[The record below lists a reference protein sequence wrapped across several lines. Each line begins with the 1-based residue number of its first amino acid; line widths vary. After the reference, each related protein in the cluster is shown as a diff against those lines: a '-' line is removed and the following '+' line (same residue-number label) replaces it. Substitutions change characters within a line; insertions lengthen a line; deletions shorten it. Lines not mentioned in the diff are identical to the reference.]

1 MRRPGWPAA
10 GMPAGGLPVIPVSTV
25 LSRCPPRNDPVL
37 QSDHNSMYLDHFR
50 LNSSPFSEE
59 PNPEIFF
66 PGGGR
71 REIFASL
78 LEDIVSGK
86 PLIKLIGSEGSGKTL
101 LCRMLMEHLPGGYE
115 AIYLDNPVGSFEA
128 LMRVVCLDLGMK
140 VPGED
145 ASTDIVEELRLQLRL
160 RAEQRH
166 RVVLLIDEAEKLF
179 LATLERVVRVICD
192 TDEAGMLTILLA
204 GRTGLDTN
212 LDQLT
217 IYCSNVDINA
227 GYLLAPLTRD
237 ETGQYLNFRLRAAGL
252 TGEQPQDIFT
262 PEAVDKIYRSARG
275 NLRMTNILAEESLQH
290 SCSDKSFLVLL
301 DHVDTRSEEA
311 EQGRRDGR
319 PGLAALL
326 GAGKRRWLFAGAAI
340 CLLLLVVFLFAGH
353 RDESSPP
360 VPGPPEMT
368 VPHTQPPATASTE
381 PVAPVEEAGREPSP
395 RTAVAPQASARPE
408 PAVKEKTAAPPVR
421 SGAAADAGSS
431 APARESHGRKRD
443 GDQLY
448 RERLGASAKWLAEA
462 YRGGG
467 YTVQLMM
474 LTSAEATANIKKML
488 TRDSYYAIRDKLYIL
503 RKQTSPPTLFV
514 FYGIYDSMDAARQA
528 RNTMPLF
535 LRKHHPYA
543 LSIADALKKTE
554 D

>member
-1 MRRPGWPAA
+1 
-10 GMPAGGLPVIPVSTV
+10 
-25 LSRCPPRNDPVL
+25 
-37 QSDHNSMYLDHFR
+37 MYLDHFR
-50 LNSSPFSEE
+50 LKTSPFAEE
-59 PNPEIFF
+59 PDPKVFF

-71 REIFASL
+71 REIFDSL
-78 LEDIVSGK
+78 LEDIRSGK
-86 PLIKLIGSEGSGKTL
+86 PLIKLIGSEGSGKTI
-101 LCRMLMEHLPGGYE
+101 LCRMLMEHLPEGYE
-115 AIYLDNPVGSFEA
+115 TIYLDNPVGSFEA

-140 VPGED
+140 APADGEP
-145 ASTDIVEELRLQLRL
+145 SDILEELRLQLRL

-237 ETGQYLNFRLRAAGL
+237 ETGQYLNHRLKAAGM
-252 TGEQPQDIFT
+252 TGEQQQDIFT

-290 SCSDKSFLVLL
+290 SCTDKSFLVLL
-301 DHVDTRSEEA
+301 DHVDTRTGEE
-311 EQGRRDGR
+311 EESRGT
-319 PGLAALL
+319 GLAAFSSLL
-326 GAGKRRWLFAGAAI
+326 RAGRRRWLLAGAAMV
-340 CLLLLVVFLFAGH
+340 LVLVGVALFVGH
-353 RDESSPP
+353 RDGDGQPGAQAPGVAERGGQPAVAAPSGQQEQVS
-360 VPGPPEMT
+360 PGP
-368 VPHTQPPATASTE
+368 
-381 PVAPVEEAGREPSP
+381 
-395 RTAVAPQASARPE
+395 ARPE
-408 PAVKEKTAAPPVR
+408 TASPENQ
-421 SGAAADAGSS
+421 
-431 APARESHGRKRD
+431 PARPEIHAGTGTAGQPARPEARTDTGTAGPAPDSSGQQRD
-443 GDQLY
+443 GDRLF
-448 RERLGASAKWLAEA
+448 RERLGASAQWLAGA

-514 FYGIYDSMDAARQA
+514 FYGIYDSMEDARQA

>member
-1 MRRPGWPAA
+1 
-10 GMPAGGLPVIPVSTV
+10 
-25 LSRCPPRNDPVL
+25 
-37 QSDHNSMYLDHFR
+37 MYLEHFR
-50 LNSSPFSEE
+50 LSTSPFSEE
-59 PNPEIFF
+59 PDPAVFF

-71 REIFASL
+71 QEVLESL
-78 LEDIVSGK
+78 LRDIESGK

-101 LCRMLMEHLPGGYE
+101 LCRMLTERLPEGYE
-115 AIYLDNPVGSFEA
+115 TICLDNPVGSFEA
-128 LMRVVCLDLGMK
+128 LIRVVCLDLGM
-140 VPGED
+140 E
-145 ASTDIVEELRLQLRL
+145 AAAERSSADILEELRLLLQL
-160 RAEQRH
+160 RAEQQH
-166 RVVLLIDEAEKLF
+166 RVVLIIDEAEKLF

-204 GRTGLDTN
+204 GRTGLDAN
-212 LDQLT
+212 LDQLS

-227 GYLLAPLTRD
+227 GYRLEPLDRD
-237 ETGQYLNFRLRAAGL
+237 ETGDYLKFRLRAAGL
-252 TGEQPQDIFT
+252 TGEQQQDIFT

-275 NLRMTNILAEESLQH
+275 NLRLTNILAEESLQH

-301 DHVDTRSEEA
+301 DHVDAEPGPEESGPRPQRS
-311 EQGRRDGR
+311 
-319 PGLAALL
+319 GLSSWLPVNRKWLL
-326 GAGKRRWLFAGAAI
+326 AGGAI
-340 CLLLLVVFLFAGH
+340 LLLLLLAVLLTGRHAPTPEQAPVQEEPEVTD
-353 RDESSPP
+353 RDVHP
-360 VPGPPEMT
+360 
-368 VPHTQPPATASTE
+368 PPAVPATRASE
-381 PVAPVEEAGREPSP
+381 L
-395 RTAVAPQASARPE
+395 
-408 PAVKEKTAAPPVR
+408 
-421 SGAAADAGSS
+421 SS
-431 APARESHGRKRD
+431 APTAPSSVPDRSPAGGSVAGQLPPAATQVTGPAASTTEGARKRD
-443 GDQLY
+443 GDRLF

-462 YRGGG
+462 YHGGS

-474 LTSAEATANIKKML
+474 LTSAEATANLKKML